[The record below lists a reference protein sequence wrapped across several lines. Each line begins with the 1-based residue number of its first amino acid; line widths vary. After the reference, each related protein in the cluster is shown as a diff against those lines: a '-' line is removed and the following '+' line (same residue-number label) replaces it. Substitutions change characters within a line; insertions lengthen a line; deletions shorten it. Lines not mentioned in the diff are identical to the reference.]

1 MPDRISNLNKQIH
14 AGLPT
19 YCVTLR
25 VLCERLTE
33 GEESPKEVM
42 VKQKG
47 EEDKNEAQTC
57 RRWKAGKEERIYW

>member
-57 RRWKAGKEERIYW
+57 RRWKAGKEEHIYW